1 MVLAL
6 EKFLSKSICIKM
18 AVDLKQVPSTPGV
31 YKFFSKTEIIYI
43 GKAKNLKKRVT
54 SYFGNSFKDR
64 KTSQIK
70 FLTDKI
76 ETFTTKN
83 EVEALLLEQALIKEN
98 KPKFNILLRDDKT
111 YPYIYFSLDHN
122 YPGIYLK
129 RTKKAVNSNYYGP
142 FVSSGAVKK
151 SIKEI
156 QKIFK
161 LRNCNDSTFSN
172 RSRPCIEFQMKRCS
186 APCVNNIKKIDYNED
201 VESAKSYLSSSDTQT
216 IRRLKEDIQK
226 ASNELDFEKAAD
238 IRDRLKR
245 IELIR
250 EEQSVVTVARDI
262 DIFSIHS
269 ENNYI
274 GISII
279 VVRKGKIRGTKTHL
293 VKKAFFESIHSIY
306 EMAIINFYDSQLD
319 IPKKVLCTNTLKNK
333 KLICEVLKRKFNA
346 NVLITKS
353 PSKSIR
359 PIYNLCK
366 LNAKQIIENHLS
378 KSDKYDFAFDELKN
392 HIGQKKDIK
401 KIEAYDVSHISGDHA
416 VASCVVFSNLGAL
429 KKDYRLFNIPKTL
442 SGNDVG
448 SLQHVLE
455 RRIKYYENP
464 KIKPD
469 VILIDGGRNQL
480 NFTQSVID
488 SSEYDDIK
496 IISIVKGSN
505 RVRATETILSND
517 GIIELEKYSKAYLL
531 LQEIRD
537 ESHRFAITAQRKKK
551 RGNIKKS
558 RLDKINGIGDV
569 LKKRLILKYKKIK
582 SIKDANIEDLMTVKG
597 INAKIAMLLKKEL

>member
-1 MVLAL
+1 M
-6 EKFLSKSICIKM
+6 SI
-18 AVDLKQVPSTPGV
+18 AVDLKKVPSTPGV

-43 GKAKNLKKRVT
+43 GKAKNLKKRVS
-54 SYFGNSFKDR
+54 SYFGNSHKDR
-64 KTSQIK
+64 KTSQIR

-83 EVEALLLEQALIKEN
+83 EVEALLLEQTLIKEN

-111 YPYIYFSLDHN
+111 YPYIYFSLDHD

-129 RTKKAVNSNYYGP
+129 RTRKAVNSNYYGP

-186 APCVNNIKKIDYNED
+186 APCVENIGKIDYFED
-201 VESAKSYLSSSDTQT
+201 LESAKSYLSSSGSQI
-216 IRRLKEDIQK
+216 IRRLKDDIQK
-226 ASNELDFEKAAD
+226 ASNDLDFEKAAD

-250 EEQSVVTVARDI
+250 EEQSVVTVASDI
-262 DIFSIHS
+262 DIFSVHS
-269 ENNYI
+269 DNNYI

-293 VKKAFFESIHSIY
+293 VKKAFYESIDSVY
-306 EMAIINFYDSQLD
+306 QMAIFNFYDSRLD
-319 IPKKVLCTNTLKNK
+319 IPKKVLCTHLLESKE
-333 KLICEVLKRKFNA
+333 LICKVLKKKFNA
-346 NVLITKS
+346 NVQITHC

-378 KSDKYDFAFDELKN
+378 KFDKYNFAFDDLKN
-392 HIGQKKDIK
+392 YIGQKKDIK
-401 KIEAYDVSHISGDHA
+401 KIEAYDVSHISGNHA
-416 VASCVVFSNLGAL
+416 VASCVVYTNEGPS
-429 KKDYRLFNIPKTL
+429 KKEYRTFNIPSEL

-448 SLQHVLE
+448 SLKHVIQ
-455 RRIKYYENP
+455 RRAKYYDNKET
-464 KIKPD
+464 KPD
-469 VILIDGGRNQL
+469 LILIDGGSNQL
-480 NFTQSVID
+480 NFSQSVINN
-488 SSEYDDIK
+488 SEHNDIK
-496 IISIVKGSN
+496 VISIVKGIN
-505 RVRATETILSND
+505 RIRATETVLSQE
-517 GIIELEKYSKAYLL
+517 GIIEFNKDSKGYLL

-537 ESHRFAITAQRKKK
+537 ESHRFAINAQRKKK
-551 RGNIKKS
+551 NAKNRKSNLDNIE
-558 RLDKINGIGDV
+558 GIGDV
-569 LKKRLILKYKKIK
+569 LKKRLLLNFKSLKNIK
-582 SIKDANIEDLMTVKG
+582 SAKIEDLMTVKG
-597 INAKIAMLLKKEL
+597 INAKIAQLIKEKL